1 MTPQRIAI
9 AGAGLVGSL
18 LALLLAR
25 KGHHVSLYE
34 RRGDP
39 RKKGFIG
46 GRSINL
52 ALSDRGWRALEMAG
66 AAEAVRKVAI
76 PMHGR
81 IMHSVDGQ
89 LTFQPYGKEGQAIY
103 SVPRGGLNKVLI
115 ELADELP
122 NVQVFF
128 DHSVRDIDLETGTLH
143 LHHTGED
150 RHVEEVFDRIFGTD
164 GAFSAVRSRLMRT
177 DRFNYEQRYLSH
189 GYKEL
194 EIPANADG
202 SHKLETNALHIW
214 PRGAYMLIALPNPD
228 GSFTLTLFFPFEGEP
243 SFSSLNSDARI
254 KEFFEANFAD
264 ALPLMP
270 DYLQDYHE
278 NPSSSLV
285 MISCEPWNHSDKVC
299 LLGDAS
305 HAIVP
310 FYGQGMNSGFEDCS
324 VLMDLME
331 DYGDDWAGL
340 FSAFSKKRKPEA
352 DAIRELA
359 LRNYIEMRD
368 KTADPRFLLQK
379 KIEARFSDRHPDKW
393 IPLYTQVTF
402 SHIPYDV
409 ALRNGERQDAIMQ
422 RVMNRPDIAEVWDSE
437 AIEQAILNELEL
449 QEA

>member
-52 ALSDRGWRALEMAG
+52 ALSDRGWKALEMAG

-103 SVPRGGLNKVLI
+103 SVPRGGLNKILI

-122 NVQVFF
+122 NVSVFF
-128 DHSVRDIDLETGTLH
+128 DHAVRDIDLDEGRLH
-143 LHHTGED
+143 LYNSSEN
-150 RHVEEVFDRIFGTD
+150 REVEEVFDRIFGTD

-270 DYLQDYHE
+270 DYLNDYHD

-285 MISCEPWNHSDKVC
+285 MISCEPWNYADKVC

-324 VLMDLME
+324 VLMELM
-331 DYGDDWAGL
+331 DHHGDDWAGL
-340 FSAFSKKRKPEA
+340 FTAFSQKRKPEA

-437 AIEQAILNELEL
+437 EVEQAILSELEL

>member
-422 RVMNRPDIAEVWDSE
+422 RVMNRPDIAEVWASE

>member
-270 DYLQDYHE
+270 DYLKDYHE

-285 MISCEPWNHSDKVC
+285 MISCEPWNHGDKVC

-422 RVMNRPDIAEVWDSE
+422 RVMNRPDIAEVWASE